1 MTTRFSKEFLWGG
14 ATAANQLE
22 GAFDRDGKGLSV
34 ADAMPGGKQRFAII
48 GSEDFDWTI
57 DEETYIY
64 PNHRGIEHYDRFK
77 EDIALFAEMNFKCYR
92 FSIAWSRIFPQGDEL
107 TPNEAGLR
115 FYDQL
120 IDECLKYGIEPVI
133 TISHY
138 EMPLNLA
145 KKYGG
150 WKKREL
156 ITFYERFAETVLT
169 RYHEKVKYW
178 MTFNEINSAFHFP
191 ALSQGLVPSNGAAD
205 YQNIFQAWHNQFV
218 ASSKAVKIAHELRS
232 DIEVGCM
239 IIYATTYSIDANPV
253 NQVAT
258 MIQNQEFNFFCTD
271 VQVRGEYPA
280 YTARTYAKYG
290 VDASLLEQTAEDF
303 ELLKSYPVDY
313 IGFSYYMSSAV
324 DEVSPEADT
333 SIGNLLGGVKNPF
346 LEASEWGWQI
356 DPDGLRIALNE
367 LYNRYEKP
375 LFIVE
380 NGLGAIDEVKPDG
393 TIDDDYRIDY
403 LRRHIDA
410 MADAVADGVD
420 LMGYT
425 PWGCIDLVSAST
437 GEMSKRYGF
446 IYVDLDDNGA
456 GTLNR
461 SKKKSFDWYK
471 EVIKTNGER
480 A

>member
-150 WKKREL
+150 WKNREL

-191 ALSQGLVPSNGAAD
+191 ALSQGLVQSNGAAD

-280 YTARTYAKYG
+280 YTTRTYAKYG

>member
-1 MTTRFSKEFLWGG
+1 MTTRFTKEFLWGG

-57 DEETYIY
+57 DEEKYIY

-150 WKKREL
+150 WKNREL

-191 ALSQGLVPSNGAAD
+191 ALSQGLVKSNGAAD

-218 ASSKAVKIAHELRS
+218 ASSKAVKLAHELRS

-239 IIYATTYSIDANPV
+239 IIYATTYSIDSNPV

-258 MIQNQEFNFFCTD
+258 MVQNQEFNFFCTD

-280 YTARTYAKYG
+280 YTSRTYAKYG
-290 VDASLLEQTAEDF
+290 VDASLLEQAAEDF
-303 ELLKSYPVDY
+303 ELLKQYPVDY

-380 NGLGAIDEVKPDG
+380 NGLGAIDEVNPDG

-446 IYVDLDDNGA
+446 IYVDLDDNGV

-471 EVIKTNGER
+471 DVIKTNGER
-480 A
+480 V